1 MIKLLSKIFSK
12 RNEETE
18 ELQRKVIQLETK
30 LAERQEVINRTNA
43 YWKKRLRDATRK
55 SPAQ

>member
-12 RNEETE
+12 PKETE
-18 ELQRKVIQLETK
+18 ELQRKVVQLETK